1 VRKLAFCDSTLRFY
15 VTESRSGVDVVALLP
30 RQLLD
35 HLTQVLGPT
44 HSLSAPADWSALRA
58 TVQSRIVDA
67 VIADPAYDG
76 RVHTQ
81 DLADIR
87 ELYPSLPIVLYTTLT
102 AAAMQGVIQLARYGI
117 EHVVLARFDDEP
129 KRFLELIE
137 GVPGHALGDR
147 MLQALRDSIARL
159 PVAISRAIEQLYR
172 SPGRFHGAR
181 ELAEASGITQRGLYR
196 HMAAVGMPS
205 VKTLVVSARLV
216 RAYGYLKD
224 PGRSVKEVAAR
235 VGYSRP
241 WLLTKQMRE
250 FTGYVPSEVRVALT
264 PEEFVTL
271 LTSRVRAERQ

>member
-1 VRKLAFCDSTLRFY
+1 M
-15 VTESRSGVDVVALLP
+15 DVVALLP

-44 HSLSAPADWSALRA
+44 HSLSASADWSALRA

-67 VIADPAYDG
+67 VIADPAFDG
-76 RVHTQ
+76 NVHTQ
-81 DLADIR
+81 DLMDLR
-87 ELYPSLPIVLYTTLT
+87 ELYPSLPIILYTTLSAT
-102 AAAMQGVIQLARYGI
+102 AMQGVIQLARYGV

-137 GVPGHALGDR
+137 AVPGHALGDQ
-147 MLQALRDSIARL
+147 MLRELREPMAKL
-159 PVAISRAIEQLYR
+159 PVTISRAIERLYR

-181 ELAEASGITQRGLYR
+181 ELAEASGITPRGLYR
-196 HMAAVGMPS
+196 HMTAVGMPS
-205 VKTLVVSARLV
+205 VKALVVAARLV
-216 RAYGYLKD
+216 RAYGYLQD

-250 FTGYVPSEVRVALT
+250 YTGHVPSEVRSALS
-264 PEEFVTL
+264 PEEFVAL
-271 LTSRVRAERQ
+271 LTTRVRTEQQ

>member
-1 VRKLAFCDSTLRFY
+1 M
-15 VTESRSGVDVVALLP
+15 DVVALLP

-35 HLTQVLGPT
+35 HLIQVLGPA
-44 HSLSAPADWSALRA
+44 HSLSASTDWSALRA
-58 TVQSRIVDA
+58 TVQSHIVDA
-67 VIADPAYDG
+67 VIADPAFDG
-76 RVHTQ
+76 NVHTQ
-81 DLADIR
+81 DLMDLR
-87 ELYPSLPIVLYTTLT
+87 ELYPSLPIILYTTLSAT
-102 AAAMQGVIQLARYGI
+102 AMQGVIQLARYGV

-129 KRFLELIE
+129 TRFLELIE
-137 GVPGHALGDR
+137 GVPGYALGDR
-147 MLQALRDSIARL
+147 MLQQLRAPIAKL
-159 PVAISRAIEQLYR
+159 PVTIGRAIEQLYR

-181 ELAEASGITQRGLYR
+181 ELAEASGVTPRGLYR

-205 VKTLVVSARLV
+205 VKALVVSARLV

-250 FTGYVPSEVRVALT
+250 YTGHVPSEVRMALS

-271 LTSRVRAERQ
+271 LTTRVCTEQW

>member
-1 VRKLAFCDSTLRFY
+1 M
-15 VTESRSGVDVVALLP
+15 DVVALLP

-35 HLTQVLGPT
+35 HLTQVLGSAHT
-44 HSLSAPADWSALRA
+44 LSASADWSALRA

-67 VIADPAYDG
+67 VIADPAVDG
-76 RVHTQ
+76 SVHTQ
-81 DLADIR
+81 DLMDLR
-87 ELYPSLPIVLYTTLT
+87 ELYPSLPIILYTTLSAT
-102 AAAMQGVIQLARYGI
+102 AMQGVIQLARYGI

-137 GVPGHALGDR
+137 AVPGHSIGDR
-147 MLQALRDSIARL
+147 MLDELREPIAKL
-159 PVAISRAIEQLYR
+159 PVTIGRAIEQLYR
-172 SPGRFHGAR
+172 SPDRFHGAR
-181 ELAEASGITQRGLYR
+181 ELAEASGVTPRGLYR
-196 HMAAVGMPS
+196 HMAAAGMPS
-205 VKTLVVSARLV
+205 VKALVVSARLV

-250 FTGYVPSEVRVALT
+250 YTGQVPSEVRRALS

-271 LTSRVRAERQ
+271 LTIRVCTEQQ

>member
-1 VRKLAFCDSTLRFY
+1 M
-15 VTESRSGVDVVALLP
+15 DVVALLP

-35 HLTQVLGPT
+35 HLTLVLGPS
-44 HSLSAPADWSALRA
+44 HSLSASADWGALRA
-58 TVQSRIVDA
+58 TVQSRIVDV

-76 RVHTQ
+76 RVHIQ

-87 ELYPSLPIVLYTTLT
+87 EFYPSLPIVLYTTLSAT
-102 AAAMQGVIQLARYGI
+102 AMQGVIQLARYGI

-137 GVPGHALGDR
+137 GVPGHALGDQ
-147 MLQALRDSIARL
+147 MLRALREPITKL
-159 PVAISRAIEQLYR
+159 PVTISRAIEQLYR

-181 ELAEASGITQRGLYR
+181 ELAEASGITPRGLYR

-205 VKTLVVSARLV
+205 VKSLVVSARLV

-250 FTGYVPSEVRVALT
+250 YTGFVPSDVREALSAD
-264 PEEFVTL
+264 EFVTL
-271 LTSRVRAERQ
+271 LTSRVCAEQQ

>member
-1 VRKLAFCDSTLRFY
+1 M
-15 VTESRSGVDVVALLP
+15 DVVALLP

-35 HLTQVLGPT
+35 HLTQVLGPE
-44 HSLSAPADWSALRA
+44 HSLSASADWNALRA
-58 TVQSRIVDA
+58 AVQSRIVDT
-67 VIADPAYDG
+67 VIADPAFDG
-76 RVHTQ
+76 TVHTQ
-81 DLADIR
+81 DLMDLR
-87 ELYPSLPIVLYTTLT
+87 ELYPSLPIILYTTLS
-102 AAAMQGVIQLARYGI
+102 AAAMQGVIQLARYGV

-137 GVPGHALGDR
+137 GVPGYALGDR
-147 MLQALRDSIARL
+147 MLRQLRGPIAKL
-159 PVAISRAIEQLYR
+159 PATISRAIEQLYR
-172 SPGRFHGAR
+172 SPSRFHGAR
-181 ELAEASGITQRGLYR
+181 ELAEASGITPRGLYR

-205 VKTLVVSARLV
+205 VKALVVSARLV

-250 FTGYVPSEVRVALT
+250 YTGHVPSDVRTALS

-271 LTSRVRAERQ
+271 LTTRVCTEQ